1 MTISADQFKTYSAL
15 QNILNENAVD
25 YYAGSVFYPL
35 KQLSSKKKGK
45 YFESIFEEYCVSKGK
60 VVQKPLNSD
69 HDRIVDG
76 LKVEVKGS
84 FLWSNIHRFRWQQI
98 RPAQDYDIMVF
109 IAVYYS
115 KIHFGFATKDTVTK
129 YVQVQNEK
137 GEWIHNQHGGKRVN
151 SGTFFLDG
159 VPSDYTW
166 MNEYE

>member
-1 MTISADQFKTYSAL
+1 MTISADEFKNYAVV
-15 QNILNENAVD
+15 QDIFKENIDD
-25 YYAGSVFYPL
+25 YYSGSVFQPL

-45 YFESIFEEYCVSKGK
+45 YFESIFEEYCVGKGK
-60 VVQKPLNSD
+60 KVDKPLNSD

-84 FLWSNIHRFRWQQI
+84 FIWSGSTNFRWQQI

-109 IAVYYS
+109 IAVYHSSIEFYS
-115 KIHFGFATKDTVTK
+115 ATKDTVTK

-159 VPSDYTW
+159 VPEDYTW
-166 MNEYE
+166 MKKYN